1 MISDKTIRK
10 ELFPVHLLTFSL
22 PVMWLIILV
31 VLALAEA
38 ATINLV
44 SIWFAAGALTALL
57 VSLFCQNFWIQLV
70 VFLLV
75 STLCLALVRPLA
87 QKKFTPHLRPTNL
100 DLLLGQYGVVTEDID
115 NEAGTGAV
123 YVDGKTWT
131 ARSSDGSVIP
141 IGTKVTVERMEG
153 VKLFVTPERTPCGA
167 K

>member
-1 MISDKTIRK
+1 M
-10 ELFPVHLLTFSL
+10 HLLTFSL

-75 STLCLALVRPLA
+75 STLCLALA

-115 NEAGTGAV
+115 NLAATGQV
-123 YVDGKTWT
+123 KVDGQIWT
-131 ARSSDGSVIP
+131 ARNEVEEPIPAGSIVQVLRI
-141 IGTKVTVERMEG
+141 EG
-153 VKLFVTPERTPCGA
+153 VKIIVRA
-167 K
+167 KDSVSES